1 MEMPRGIRLVDIG
14 VAVWVVVWLVAG
26 VVVYH
31 SIHQLEEGGTAV
43 VSAGDGLDQTSTA
56 LDRAAKGLHQTAGT
70 LSTLGALPF
79 VSGDPGTAVE
89 RTAGDVERIAD
100 RVRATAD
107 DARTT
112 GADAQD
118 SASTLA
124 IVLGLAVALGTTL
137 PTVLLYLL
145 LRPEITARVEKWA

>member
-1 MEMPRGIRLVDIG
+1 MQVMSRIRLVDIG
-14 VAVWVVVWLVAG
+14 VAVWVAVWLLGG

-31 SIHQLEEGGTAV
+31 SIHKLEEGGQAV
-43 VSAGDGLDQTSTA
+43 VSAGDGLDQTSAA
-56 LDRAAKGLHQTAGT
+56 LDRAGRGLHETASALGT
-70 LSTLGALPF
+70 LDSLPF
-79 VSGDPGTAVE
+79 VSGNPGEAVG
-89 RTAGDVERIAD
+89 RTATDVEQLAD
-100 RVRATAD
+100 RVRVTAE

-137 PTVLLYLL
+137 PLVALYLL
-145 LRPEITARVEKWA
+145 LRPEIATRVAAR